1 MLLSQLHQ
9 KKVTSRDV
17 SSIFD
22 LHRFCMLA
30 VNRLQ
35 SVTRW
40 TDSMFFFSFLAIWCH
55 HVAAHDAAQ
64 VDYCD
69 FSKFPSCC
77 EHVDVFCLFET
88 LECWL
93 ECCAQLCSD
102 TGVSSFVFAW

>member
-1 MLLSQLHQ
+1 MSAATTRP
-9 KKVTSRDV
+9 KPASSSRSAGTAGV
-17 SSIFD
+17 VV
-22 LHRFCMLA
+22 LA
-30 VNRLQ
+30 V
-35 SVTRW
+35 V
-40 TDSMFFFSFLAIWCH
+40 
-55 HVAAHDAAQ
+55 

-69 FSKFPSCC
+69 LSKFPSCC

>member
-1 MLLSQLHQ
+1 MRSPFPENFLFNMGRRVARFSRPLLG
-9 KKVTSRDV
+9 
-17 SSIFD
+17 
-22 LHRFCMLA
+22 
-30 VNRLQ
+30 
-35 SVTRW
+35 
-40 TDSMFFFSFLAIWCH
+40 H
-55 HVAAHDAAQ
+55 HTEPTTKS

-69 FSKFPSCC
+69 PFKFPSCC